1 MQVKPTLIL
10 TLGVEGSGHHGIS
23 KIIRKNIP
31 QKPVRFRQILYQTSF
46 ANAKFIDDVD
56 FQELLV
62 DYTKNINSSD
72 IIYEDD
78 SYPSGLKKR
87 QLHQQ
92 KQPQRIILHLK
103 KFFDL
108 KIIHLRRNLFSCVNS
123 RKSFSNSLLEHAILT
138 KLMNDLIHYQIS
150 IFKLNNVDVFNLEYE
165 DPSSHVHILA
175 NLLNIPPQVLQKDYD
190 EIFKASTKDYR
201 ESFTM
206 NEIKSLKEILYP
218 A

>member
-10 TLGVEGSGHHGIS
+10 TLGVEGWSHGIS

-31 QKPVRFRQILYQTSF
+31 QQPVRFRQILNQTSF
-46 ANAKFIDDVD
+46 ANAKSIDDVD

-62 DYTKNINSSD
+62 NYTKNINRSD

-78 SYPSGLKKR
+78 SYPSGLKRR

-123 RKSFSNSLLEHAILT
+123 RQSFSNSLLEHAILT

-175 NLLNIPPQVLQKDYD
+175 N
-190 EIFKASTKDYR
+190 F
-201 ESFTM
+201 
-206 NEIKSLKEILYP
+206 
-218 A
+218 